1 MSDLNMQLVLRLIDR
16 ATGPAKA
23 ALQKVEQAGAAMET
37 SGRRNIA
44 LADRMAKKNR
54 ARSAALQG
62 EAAHV
67 IGLGVALWGLTEPAI
82 QAEARMAEVSKVVDF
97 EDANGFK
104 LLQRDISALVTSG
117 GLAGTANGMMDI
129 IAAAGRMGVVDEN
142 LPDAEKRKQLLAFAE
157 DATKMSV
164 AFGISA
170 DDAGTT
176 LARWRE
182 NLNLSHDQAMALA
195 DTVNFLGN
203 TMATNEADILQV
215 INRQGVVAKTAG
227 LAENEIAALSATI
240 LAAGASP
247 EIAATGMKNF
257 TNALVKGES
266 LTKRQRGVFQE
277 LGIDAEQMAVRMQ
290 TDATGGIM
298 SVLEA
303 FQQVDA
309 HRRNALV
316 GALFGEEAK
325 GAIMPLIANTDMLRQ
340 SFANTADATAHLG
353 LMEEE
358 YRRQAETTLAQRRR
372 LLQYQNAVSTTIG
385 NALLPMLNELME
397 TIMPVIG
404 QITEWAA
411 QNPELIEQLGWVV
424 AGLFGFKL
432 ASLALRFALLPLF
445 SVVGGGVRAFGLMQL
460 ALATL
465 AGRSPLKLG
474 SLVKPLVWGPAL
486 IPKLTKAAFVTLAVG
501 SKLAVS
507 ALVKP
512 LAWGA
517 RHVPPINWVAR
528 AGALSWTRLIRPL
541 VWAAFRFI
549 PVIGWLSLAGALAWN
564 FLIKPLGWDKYL
576 PSIEWDTIVG
586 SLSWRGNVPVI
597 DWSEFASAFSWPDWI
612 GELSWDEFLSP
623 LAWWD
628 WVASFEWASRIS
640 DLAWSVF
647 VPMMNLA
654 DFVGKLVWFNVI
666 EPLGWD
672 KYLPSIDWSRV
683 IGAFSWEGWLPE
695 IRWAEFISA
704 ITWPEW
710 IGNLSWADFIP
721 LIAWSNWFSFTW
733 ASVLPKWDWRAVIP
747 EFNFGTRMSVSER
760 QALNKPNYPGPP
772 RDSGANVDGQR
783 ALGGAVRAGFTYR
796 INELGEELFTPGTN
810 GRVTPAREA
819 APLVAAAAA
828 FGGNAAAL
836 GALPA
841 RAAVVMTAASL
852 GLGLAGTGAEAAPAF
867 TTGTATQDAR
877 PAVRIVAPAPGARPG
892 VTVRGTAPTAPTS
905 RSVTMTVGDIHVHTA
920 PGQSPEAI
928 AEAVMERIDRAR
940 RRADDALHDGGDY
953 D

>member
-44 LADRMAKKNR
+44 LADRMAEKNR
-54 ARSAALQG
+54 ARSAALMG
-62 EAAHV
+62 ETAQVVGMGA
-67 IGLGVALWGLTEPAI
+67 ALWALTEPAI
-82 QAEARMAEVSKVVDF
+82 QAEARMAEVAKTVTFND
-97 EDANGFK
+97 ENGIAR
-104 LLQRDISALVTSG
+104 LQRDISALVTSG
-117 GLAGTANGMMDI
+117 GLAGTAEGVMDI

-182 NLNLSHDQAMALA
+182 NLNLSHDQAMLLG
-195 DTVNFLGN
+195 DQVNVLGN
-203 TMATNEADILQV
+203 TMATNEADILKV
-215 INRQGVVAKTAG
+215 INRQGV
-227 LAENEIAALSATI
+227 LAEMSGLSTQATASLSATL
-240 LAAGASP
+240 LAAGTAP

-257 TNALVKGES
+257 LNTLTRGEDV
-266 LTKRQRGVFQE
+266 TDRQRKAFKE
-277 LGIDAEQMAVRMQ
+277 LGIEPTKLAKAMQEDAAP
-290 TDATGGIM
+290 AIF
-298 SVLEA
+298 SVL
-303 FQQVDA
+303 DA
-309 HRRNALV
+309 LDGVEDHRRNAII
-316 GALFGEEAK
+316 GQLFGQESIEAI
-325 GAIMPLIANTDMLRQ
+325 APLIANADAYREAL
-340 SFANTADATAHLG
+340 AKTADEAQVLG

-372 LLQYQNAVSTTIG
+372 LLQYLNAVSTTIG
-385 NALLPMLNELME
+385 SALLPMLNELME

-465 AGRSPLKLG
+465 AGRAPLKLG

-628 WVASFEWASRIS
+628 WVASFQWASRIS

-683 IGAFSWEGWLPE
+683 WGAFSWEGWLPE

-733 ASVLPKWDWRAVIP
+733 ASVLPKWDWRAIIP
-747 EFNFGTRMSVSER
+747 EFNLGTRMSVSER
-760 QALNKPNYPGPP
+760 QALNKPNFPGPP
-772 RDSGANVDGQR
+772 RDSGSKVDGQR

-796 INELGEELFTPGTN
+796 INELGEELFTPSTN

-819 APLVAAAAA
+819 APLLAAAAA
-828 FGGNAAAL
+828 FGGNAAAF

-841 RAAVVMTAASL
+841 RAAAVMTAASL

-867 TTGTATQDAR
+867 TTGPATQDAR